1 MKKKI
6 NDLTISEIKRICDNT
21 HGCSSCSL
29 FNTGTNI
36 ACLMDIPI
44 ALPSAYL
51 EREVEIP
58 NEPVR
63 NSDKL
68 EEEDEQKI

>member
-6 NDLTISEIKRICDNT
+6 NNLTIAEIKRICDNT

-36 ACLMDIPI
+36 ACLRDIGI
-44 ALPSAYL
+44 SLPPTYL

-58 NEPVR
+58 DEMFGI
-63 NSDKL
+63 SEQ
-68 EEEDEQKI
+68 EEEE

>member
-6 NDLTISEIKRICDNT
+6 NDLTIAEIKRICDNT

-36 ACLMDIPI
+36 ACLRDIGI
-44 ALPSAYL
+44 SLPPTYL
-51 EREVEIP
+51 EREVDVPEELVGNP
-58 NEPVR
+58 
-63 NSDKL
+63 DKL
-68 EEEDEQKI
+68 EEVE